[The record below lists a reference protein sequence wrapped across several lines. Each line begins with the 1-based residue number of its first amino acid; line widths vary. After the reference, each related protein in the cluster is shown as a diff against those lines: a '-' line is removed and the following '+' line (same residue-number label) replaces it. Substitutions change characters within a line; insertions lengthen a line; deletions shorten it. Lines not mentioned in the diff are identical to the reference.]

1 MGQDIQQDLKD
12 PLNTDSLK
20 RCFSICAAPRG
31 SVHQRGRKG
40 TPLGETPLG
49 ACIATPCWLLST
61 EQQSQVTAQLP
72 SSCPRG
78 HSREYSRFS
87 CLMFSFKNIGLGLPN
102 GAFLQDSSELQR
114 LEEQRYR
121 ALNNNF
127 PSPKF

>member
-1 MGQDIQQDLKD
+1 MGQDTQQDLKD
-12 PLNTDSLK
+12 PLDMDSLK
-20 RCFSICAAPRG
+20 RCPSTPAAPGG
-31 SVHQRGRKG
+31 SAHQRGRKG
-40 TPLGETPLG
+40 APLGATPLG
-49 ACIATPCWLLST
+49 ACIAIPCWLLSR

-72 SSCPRG
+72 SSCPCR

-87 CLMFSFKNIGLGLPN
+87 CLMFSFKNIGLGFPS
-102 GAFLQDSSELQR
+102 AFLQDSSELQR